1 MRKIKSSPQASRAGH
16 DDAHIDVHSEVPVI
30 DSHHAELTTR
40 RASLLAAGLGGAAL
54 VAIALPLLVVAT
66 VWPGD
71 FDGNTLSDTGRVG
84 AAAIALCLPVGVTAT
99 VTAWRHANVRIST
112 LLVAVPEALA
122 FAVVL
127 LWFLLTRG

>member
-1 MRKIKSSPQASRAGH
+1 M
-16 DDAHIDVHSEVPVI
+16 I
-30 DSHHAELTTR
+30 DSHHAELSIQ

-54 VAIALPLLVVAT
+54 VAITLPLLVVAT
-66 VWPGD
+66 VLPGD
-71 FDGNTLSDTGRVG
+71 FDGNTLSDAGRAG

-99 VTAWRHANVRIST
+99 VAAWRHANVRVST

-127 LWFLLTRG
+127 LWFLLARD